1 VLKIKLYNYCY
12 YLSLF
17 ANLLKNLQTIM
28 SEIKEGS
35 TAPSFNGIDQNGN
48 NISLEDFSS
57 KKLILYFYPKDDTP
71 GCTKEACNLRDYFK
85 ELKDKGYSILGVSA
99 DSEKSQQSFSKKYD
113 FPFPLL
119 ADIEKEMINA
129 YGVWGPKKFRG
140 KEYDGIIRKT
150 FLVDEKGII
159 TRVIDKVKTKD
170 HAAQILET

>member
-1 VLKIKLYNYCY
+1 MLKVGDNIPNINVTTHKGETINLTNFKGKKVI
-12 YLSLF
+12 LF
-17 ANLLKNLQTIM
+17 
-28 SEIKEGS
+28 
-35 TAPSFNGIDQNGN
+35 
-48 NISLEDFSS
+48 
-57 KKLILYFYPKDDTP
+57 FYPRANTP
-71 GCTKEACNLRDYFK
+71 GCTAEACNLRDYFK

-119 ADIEKEMINA
+119 ADIEKAMINA

-140 KEYDGIIRKT
+140 KEYEGIIRKT

-159 TRVIDKVKTKD
+159 TRIIDKVKTKD

>member
-1 VLKIKLYNYCY
+1 MVTL
-12 YLSLF
+12 
-17 ANLLKNLQTIM
+17 
-28 SEIKEGS
+28 KEGDN
-35 TAPSFNGIDQNGN
+35 APNF
-48 NISLEDFSS
+48 SLTDNEGKSHSLKDYSGE
-57 KKLILYFYPKDDTP
+57 KLIIFFYPRANTP
-71 GCTKEACNLRDYFK
+71 GCTAEACNLRDNFK
-85 ELKDKGYSILGVSA
+85 DLKDKGYSILGVSA

-119 ADIEKEMINA
+119 ADIEKVMINA

-159 TRVIDKVKTKD
+159 TRIIDKVKTKD

>member
-1 VLKIKLYNYCY
+1 MATL
-12 YLSLF
+12 
-17 ANLLKNLQTIM
+17 
-28 SEIKEGS
+28 KEGDN
-35 TAPSFNGIDQNGN
+35 APNFTLTDSEGKFH
-48 NISLEDFSS
+48 SLKDYFG
-57 KKLILYFYPKDDTP
+57 KKLIIFFYPRANTP
-71 GCTKEACNLRDYFK
+71 GCTAEACNLRDYFK
-85 ELKDKGYSILGVSA
+85 DLKDKGYSILGVSA

-119 ADIEKEMINA
+119 ADIEKVMINA

-159 TRVIDKVKTKD
+159 IRIIEKVKTKD

>member
-1 VLKIKLYNYCY
+1 MATL
-12 YLSLF
+12 
-17 ANLLKNLQTIM
+17 
-28 SEIKEGS
+28 KEGDN
-35 TAPSFNGIDQNGN
+35 APNF
-48 NISLEDFSS
+48 SLTDNEGKFHSLNDYSG
-57 KKLILYFYPKDDTP
+57 KKLIIFFYPRANTP
-71 GCTKEACNLRDYFK
+71 GCTAEACNLRDYFK

-99 DSEKSQQSFSKKYD
+99 DSEESQQSFSKKYD

-119 ADIEKEMINA
+119 ADIEKVMINA

-159 TRVIDKVKTKD
+159 KRIIDKVKTKD

>member
-1 VLKIKLYNYCY
+1 MATL
-12 YLSLF
+12 
-17 ANLLKNLQTIM
+17 
-28 SEIKEGS
+28 KEGDI
-35 TAPSFNGIDQNGN
+35 APNF
-48 NISLEDFSS
+48 SLTDNEGKLHSLDDYSG
-57 KKLILYFYPKDDTP
+57 KKLIIFFYPKANTP
-71 GCTKEACNLRDYFK
+71 GCTAEACNLRDYFND
-85 ELKDKGYSILGVSA
+85 LKDKGYSILGVSA

-119 ADIEKEMINA
+119 ADIEKVMINA

-159 TRVIDKVKTKD
+159 TRIIDKVKTKD